1 MQELGEAQS
10 VREAWR
16 NQVPWNATSSSLASL
31 LGAELSWRKGLGAKS
46 PVDWSTRSRGQT
58 DPNGRTTSLYKPG
71 LQHHLTHLQAPS
83 EPHSAPEGQLE
94 DPGGRAR
101 RVAEHTTNQV
111 QRPLFHPR
119 MPSAW
124 TQISIGMYISLQ
136 IPSPACFKNPHTTNM
151 AEYEP
156 AINSPNLQWKPV
168 FFDSCQIPLIMNL
181 QLACS

>member
-31 LGAELSWRKGLGAKS
+31 LGAEPSWRKGLGAKS
-46 PVDWSTRSRGQT
+46 PVDWSTRSQGQT

-111 QRPLFHPR
+111 QRPSFTPGCRVHGHKSVLACTSPCKFPAL
-119 MPSAW
+119 PASK
-124 TQISIGMYISLQ
+124 IS
-136 IPSPACFKNPHTTNM
+136 HTTNM

-168 FFDSCQIPLIMNL
+168 FFDSCQIPLIINL